1 MVEINNTF
9 PPIIKENLFTYKNEK
24 RGGGV
29 KYNGHIIGQQAIE
42 K

>member
-24 RGGGV
+24 GGGC

>member
-9 PPIIKENLFTYKNEK
+9 PPIIKEIYLLIKMK
-24 RGGGV
+24 KGGGC

>member
-29 KYNGHIIGQQAIE
+29 NIMATS
-42 K
+42 